1 MTQSSQSTQ
10 SIVPR
15 KGPDLGFDESMPK
28 FWLDGDPFKTR
39 FFDAMSTL
47 FPEGEKFFIQCVR
60 DYRDEIQDPTL
71 QRQVKDFIYQE
82 GQHSMAHGL
91 FNDRLRAQGI
101 NVDAI
106 EDESRRVLA
115 FFRRKLP
122 RAITLAQT
130 AAVEHFTA
138 FMAHGFMKR
147 RELFEQAEP
156 RMRALYFWHAAE
168 EIEHKAVAFD
178 VLQKVA
184 GAGYF
189 TRLLPML
196 WVSMAFPF
204 HIFLVMRHM
213 LRVDGFGPWQRM
225 KIWARGLWWL
235 YGWNGLIPPLL
246 ADYFA
251 YYKPGFHPWQDG
263 TLEAYERWRQVY
275 ERTGDARVA
284 GDALATA

>member
-1 MTQSSQSTQ
+1 MTDSSQTQ
-10 SIVPR
+10 HPIVPR
-15 KGPDLGFDESMPK
+15 KGPDLGFDASMPR
-28 FWLDGDPFKTR
+28 FWLGGDAFKTR

-60 DYRDEIQDPTL
+60 DYRDEIRDPEL

-82 GQHSMAHGL
+82 GQHSMAHGV
-91 FNDRLRAQGI
+91 FNDRLKQQGVK
-101 NVDAI
+101 VDAI
-106 EDESRRVLA
+106 EEESRVVLA

-122 RAITLAQT
+122 RQVTLAQT

-147 RELFEQAEP
+147 SQLFQNADP
-156 RMRALYFWHAAE
+156 RMRALYYWHAVE

-189 TRLLPML
+189 TRILPML
-196 WVSMAFPF
+196 WVSLMFPL
-204 HIFLVMRHM
+204 HIFMVMSHM
-213 LRVDGFGPWQRM
+213 FKVDGFSFWQRT
-225 KIWARGLWWL
+225 KLWAKGLFWL
-235 YGWNGLIPPLL
+235 YGPGGLIPPLL

-263 TLEAYERWRQVY
+263 TLDAYERWRNIY
-275 ERTGDARVA
+275 DRTGDALAA
-284 GDALATA
+284 GDALQVA